1 MLFSPVQ
8 NGDTALH
15 IAAAMGRRK
24 LTRILLSAG
33 CPIGVKNKVNFTL
46 ETPRLQRF
54 IAPSNCNRQQGE
66 LAVDIA
72 RRKELHEIVALL
84 QKPSSGQSSSTRDRN
99 KSKSRSNSK
108 REKAD
113 GSKDGSRNS
122 KDKERK
128 RRKESKRSRDY
139 DSSGYMMSPYGC
151 HDNPD
156 LAKKLN
162 PKMNSLPNEPLAH
175 GEQYYLDLGGN
186 IRKGP
191 VGVQTCFCGPFLH
204 RLECRLAKDKQE
216 ILQRLDTAHLRLDA
230 KIDGLERKTQQQLL
244 GLQRTVD
251 SLGLESS
258 EAGLQRVRNS
268 IVLADPGHATPPLPS
283 IELSSE
289 SSHRSHR
296 SHRSRPDSSDASD
309 GRRTRVEAKQSAD
322 VRYTLDKLG
331 IDGPGETGGPTK
343 HQRGLAALRDHLE
356 ASRMREQKELDAI
369 VEHYERRQNG
379 HRENGERDDDDDS
392 EESDDDEI
400 STNVLPPPNIIGS
413 QQASML
419 SDSRYSS
426 LFSFKPNRLPFPARE
441 RSRRLDAT
449 PFIVRF

>member
-1 MLFSPVQ
+1 M
-8 NGDTALH
+8 
-15 IAAAMGRRK
+15 
-24 LTRILLSAG
+24 
-33 CPIGVKNKVNFTL
+33 
-46 ETPRLQRF
+46 
-54 IAPSNCNRQQGE
+54 
-66 LAVDIA
+66 DIA
-72 RRKELHEIVALL
+72 RRKEFHEIVTML
-84 QKPSSGQSSSTRDRN
+84 QKPSSLQSSRS
-99 KSKSRSNSK
+99 KSKTRSNSK
-108 REKAD
+108 REKTD
-113 GSKDGSRNS
+113 SSKDGSRNS
-122 KDKERK
+122 KEKEKR

-139 DSSGYMMSPYGC
+139 DCNGYMMSPYGC

-162 PKMNSLPNEPLAH
+162 PKMNSLPSEPLKQ

-191 VGVQTCFCGPFLH
+191 VGIQTCFCGPFLH

-268 IVLADPGHATPPLPS
+268 IVLADPGHATPPLPN

-289 SSHRSHR
+289 SSHRF
-296 SHRSRPDSSDASD
+296 DSSDVSD
-309 GRRTRVEAKQSAD
+309 GRRNEAKQTD
-322 VRYTLDKLG
+322 VQYTLDKLG
-331 IDGPGETGGPTK
+331 IDGPGEANIPPK

-356 ASRMREQKELDAI
+356 ATRMREQKELDAI
-369 VEHYERRQNG
+369 VEHYERRHNEE
-379 HRENGERDDDDDS
+379 HDEDDES

-400 STNVLPPPNIIGS
+400 STNVLPPPNIISS

-419 SDSRYSS
+419 SDSRYS
-426 LFSFKPNRLPFPARE
+426 L
-441 RSRRLDAT
+441 
-449 PFIVRF
+449 V